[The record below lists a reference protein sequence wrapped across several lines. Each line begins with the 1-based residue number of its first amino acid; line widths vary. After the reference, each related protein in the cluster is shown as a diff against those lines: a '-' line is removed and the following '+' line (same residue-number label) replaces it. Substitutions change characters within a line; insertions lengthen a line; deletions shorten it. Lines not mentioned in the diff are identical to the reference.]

1 MTIKGLL
8 FMLVITLSGSQNLS
22 AQQLKAGDEFTY
34 KSDGVEMVYTV
45 LDAKNKT
52 CQVGVISDPKQDKY
66 GGAEM
71 TFVNGCKGELKI
83 PSYANGYK
91 VVKIGMQ
98 AFSGATDMTSV
109 YIPSTVIALGFQD
122 EGFYGQLNDFAF
134 CQKLSA
140 IKVDPNNSVYSSMNS
155 NVIIDKK
162 TNTLLVG
169 CKGSKIPEGV
179 VSIAP
184 VAFYST
190 EIIDVNLPNSLKEI
204 GESAFSTCQKL
215 IAVRFNEG
223 LKKIGIRAFMACEKL
238 HSPLFPSTLEEI
250 GKDAFYYCN
259 SLTVI
264 KCKMNPPFA
273 LNDRAFDKA
282 TYQRGQIN
290 VPDAALEKYM
300 TTDGWKNFTMFYG
313 YLPEEENNTFIYTY
327 ADYTVGSIS
336 QMLYIEATTKLITGS
351 FEIPETVSHNGKV
364 ATVVGIG
371 DGAFSGQIYLESIM
385 IPKSIVSI
393 SNNAFIGCVGLK
405 NVRVG
410 WKIPL
415 NISAKAPT
423 RGDEEETEEFLEG
436 INKDSCILYV
446 PDESVELYKKA
457 DGWKEFKNIL
467 PESGYTSIH
476 QAKPIIKDP
485 NVYNLIGRKMR
496 SKLGSLDDL
505 PKGVYIIN
513 GKKVIK

>member
-52 CQVGVISDPKQDKY
+52 CQVGSAKNLK
-66 GGAEM
+66 AEN
-71 TFVNGCKGELKI
+71 TFKNGCKGKLTI
-83 PSYANGYK
+83 PSEAKGYK
-91 VVKIGMQ
+91 VVKIGKW
-98 AFSGATDMTSV
+98 AFWGAKDLTSV
-109 YIPSTVIALGFQD
+109 YIPYTVTSMGYLD
-122 EGFYGQLNDFAF
+122 EEDQWIYITDFYL
-134 CQKLSA
+134 CQKLKTIEVA
-140 IKVDPNNSVYSSMNS
+140 PNNPVYSSMNS
-155 NVIIDKK
+155 NVIVDKK

-179 VSIAP
+179 VSIGP
-184 VAFYST
+184 
-190 EIIDVNLPNSLKEI
+190 
-204 GESAFSTCQKL
+204 GAFSETDITSITTPKTLKYIRSDAFFYCHKL
-215 IAVRFNEG
+215 SSVRLNEG
-223 LKKIGIRAFMACEKL
+223 LKTIERCAFTDCL
-238 HSPLFPSTLEEI
+238 PLGAIELPSTLEAI
-250 GKDAFYYCN
+250 GSGVFLGCSKLN
-259 SLTVI
+259 VI
-264 KCKMNPPFA
+264 KCKMKTPFTF
-273 LNDRAFDKA
+273 NETVFDEEAFLRI
-282 TYQRGQIN
+282 QLS
-290 VPDAALEKYM
+290 VPNAALEKYM

-313 YLPEEENNTFIYTY
+313 YLPEEENNTYIYKY
-327 ADYTVGSIS
+327 ADYTVGSQS
-336 QMLYIEATTKLITGS
+336 ECLYISGTTKLITGS

-485 NVYNLIGRKMR
+485 NVYTLIGRKMR